1 MSLDNLVSENGITIE
16 EDRAIKKSSWLFQLV
31 VDTVCLYIPIVD
43 TVKNNNSLINQLGVK
58 VFII

>member
-1 MSLDNLVSENGITIE
+1 MSDNYIKIE

-43 TVKNNNSLINQLGVK
+43 TVKNNKSLIDRLEAK